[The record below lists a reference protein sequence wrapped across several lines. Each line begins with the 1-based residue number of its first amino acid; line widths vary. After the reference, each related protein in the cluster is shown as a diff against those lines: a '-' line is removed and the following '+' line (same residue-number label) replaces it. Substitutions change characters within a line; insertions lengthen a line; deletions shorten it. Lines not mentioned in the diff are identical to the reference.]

1 MKKLLSVLMCLFLA
15 LVFAIDTSKTSLAQ
29 TNASFADID
38 LDEIRTDFFKK
49 INNQRNKAGIDELT
63 YDNRLEIIS
72 QKHAEYMME
81 HFLNKNDAYNRN
93 PGRRL
98 EAEGFEWWAIGENI
112 GIIYLDSD
120 IQEVLKNREWIFEY
134 TPNDP
139 LANRL
144 DKDFTNIAIGVS
156 INEERKF
163 IYICVDYYTP
173 YTNQKERKRPY
184 AELIPGNLGVW
195 HNEEDGIVR
204 SYFNFK
210 NTGNTNLTDIQIEVN
225 LKNIDDEEEIIA
237 TGTLDF
243 QDILTPGQSV
253 TLYYETE
260 PFVYDEEK
268 EYIHIYNIKSFKPTK
283 KEHPEHYFT
292 KNFSMKKDDDGKIAL
307 DARLMNM
314 SDKSYNFHCYA
325 TYYIPTG
332 QGYGFVRPVGKS
344 KTISK
349 YSIQPGTGRDIVID
363 DYSMNPEAEPYISR
377 VEVTYWF
384 EVEE

>member
-1 MKKLLSVLMCLFLA
+1 MRKLLSVMMCLFLA
-15 LVFAIDTSKTSLAQ
+15 LIFAVDTSKTSLAQ
-29 TNASFADID
+29 TNASYPNID
-38 LDEIRTDFFKK
+38 LEELRTDFFKK
-49 INNQRNKAGIDELT
+49 INNQRNKAGVAELI

-112 GIIYLDSD
+112 GIIYLDSN

-139 LANRL
+139 LTNRL
-144 DKDFTNIAIGVS
+144 DKDFTNVAIGVS
-156 INEERKF
+156 VNEEKKF

-184 AELIPGNLGVW
+184 AELIPGDVTAWYND
-195 HNEEDGIVR
+195 EDGIYR
-204 SYFNFK
+204 SYFNFR

-225 LKNIDDEEEIIA
+225 LENLDNEEKIIA

-243 QDILTPGQSV
+243 KDILTPGQSV

-260 PFVYDEEK
+260 PFTYDEEK
-268 EYIHIYNIKSFKPTK
+268 SYIHIYNIKSFKPTK

-292 KNFSMKKDDDGKIAL
+292 KNFSMKKGEDGKITL
-307 DARLMNM
+307 DARLANM
-314 SDKSYNFHCYA
+314 SEKTYSFHCYA
-325 TYYIPTG
+325 TYFVPSSY
-332 QGYGFVRPVGKS
+332 GYGFVFPVGKS
-344 KTISK
+344 KTVSK
-349 YSIQPGTGRDIVID
+349 YSIQPGTGRDIIID
-363 DYSMNPEAEPYISR
+363 DYSINPENEPYISK
-377 VEVTYWF
+377 VEITYWF
-384 EVEE
+384 EIEE